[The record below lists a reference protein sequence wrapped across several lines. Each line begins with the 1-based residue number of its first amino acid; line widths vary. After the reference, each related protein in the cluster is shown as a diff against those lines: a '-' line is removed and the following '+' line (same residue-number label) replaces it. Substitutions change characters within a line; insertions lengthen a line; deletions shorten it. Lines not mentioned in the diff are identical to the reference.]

1 MSMMFNVFS
10 IVRAKLWRAFLLA
23 LLLTTGAM
31 FALPTPASAATS
43 TVSCIGTSM
52 HISTPGAANSFGS
65 YQLFGTGPNL
75 IPAPVGGNQNQGFP
89 YAQDGT
95 VTVSGPNNPNVW
107 TGVTVQQ
114 ADGVGYTLRDTI
126 GDVTCPTP
134 GGDIT
139 PPVLTLPSDITA
151 EATSAAG
158 AVVTFTASATDANPP
173 SPTVTCA
180 PPSGSTFALGATTVN
195 CTATDAAGNTAS
207 GSFKVTV
214 VDTTPPAL
222 TVPANITA
230 NATSP
235 SGAVVTYT
243 ATATDLVDGAVTPTC
258 QPASGTTFPIGDT
271 TVTCTATDAHKNTS
285 TATFTVHI
293 RGAAE
298 QLDTLLTSVT
308 GVGPGT
314 SLANKVTLIQSYVT
328 ANNTAAACDALT
340 GFINEVNA
348 QTGKKITP
356 AQAASFISQAQAIE
370 ATLGC

>member
-1 MSMMFNVFS
+1 MMFNVFS
-10 IVRAKLWRAFLLA
+10 FVRAKLWRAFLLA
-23 LLLTTGAM
+23 LLLTAGAM
-31 FALPTPASAATS
+31 FALPTPASAAIS
-43 TVSCIGTSM
+43 TVTCIGTSM

-65 YQLFGTGPNL
+65 YQVFGTGPNL

-89 YAQDGT
+89 YEQNGT
-95 VTVSGPNNPNVW
+95 VTVPGPNNPNVW

-114 ADGVGYTLRDTI
+114 ANGVNFTLRDTI

-139 PPVLTLPSDITA
+139 PPVLTLPPNITA

-158 AVVTFTASATDANPP
+158 AVVAFTASATDADPP
-173 SPTVTCA
+173 SPTVTCT
-180 PPSGSTFALGATTVN
+180 PPSGSTFVLGATTVT
-195 CTATDAAGNTAS
+195 CMATDTAGNTAS
-207 GSFKVTV
+207 GTFTVTV
-214 VDTTPPAL
+214 VDTTPPVV

-243 ATATDLVDGAVTPTC
+243 ATAIDIVDGAVTPSC
-258 QPASGTTFPIGDT
+258 QPASGSTFPIGDT
-271 TVTCTATDAHKNTS
+271 TVLCTAKDAHGNSS

-293 RGAAE
+293 RGAEE
-298 QLDTLLTSVT
+298 QLDTLLVAVT
-308 GVGPGT
+308 GVGPGA
-314 SLANKVTLIQSYVT
+314 SLANKLMLIQSYVA

-348 QTGKKITP
+348 QAGKKIT
-356 AQAASFISQAQAIE
+356 AVQAASFISQAQAIE
-370 ATLGC
+370 DTLGC